1 MKFRNK
7 NNRCQCIGNRVQV
20 DFKQMIIIWRWKIKT
35 MTYKNHKYGVMKM
48 KNKWK
53 ILWSTQYDSRIYE

>member
-7 NNRCQCIGNRVQV
+7 NNRCQCIGNIVKV
-20 DFKQMIIIWRWKIKT
+20 DFKQRIIIWKWKIKI
-35 MTYKNHKYGVMKM
+35 MTYINHKYEVMKM